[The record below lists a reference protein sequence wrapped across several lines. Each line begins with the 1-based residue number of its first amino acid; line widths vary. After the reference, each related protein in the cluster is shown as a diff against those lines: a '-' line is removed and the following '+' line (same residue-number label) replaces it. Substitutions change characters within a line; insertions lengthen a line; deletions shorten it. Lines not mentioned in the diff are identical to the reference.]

1 MRVKEYELWLDGVL
15 TRTVKKRSTA
25 MIWYRGLVAEYE
37 AQMKQTV
44 VGSFK
49 TKQTVESYLQVIEV
63 KRRLI
68 K

>member
-1 MRVKEYELWLDGVL
+1 MTAKSYELWLDGVL

-25 MIWYRGLVAEYE
+25 MTWYRALVKEYV
-37 AQMKQTV
+37 AQMEQKV

-49 TKQTVESYLQVIEV
+49 TQQAIEDYLQVIEV

>member
-1 MRVKEYELWLDGVL
+1 MKEYELWLDGVL

-25 MIWYRGLVAEYE
+25 MTWYRALVKEYE

-49 TKQTVESYLQVIEV
+49 TKQTIESYLQVIEV